1 MKKIAVMLVVA
12 LMLCVP
18 LSATMEITVPTNT
31 PEPEESKDILGSVGG
46 FFSGLWS
53 DASDTASNVLED
65 VGDTVSGALE
75 TVGDAAT
82 GAWDDTS
89 KFVGDLFATAVPT
102 IEPTKVPLQT
112 PDPNVV
118 KFFYDKLTE
127 TGVSNGYSGDKK
139 IGADDPHYGWKLGR
153 FCVSGYTR
161 VTEDKDGTPVFLK
174 VVGDKVAFRFY
185 LEQDIDQLN
194 GKKGV
199 SIAADPKGYDEYFGI
214 QKTDFK
220 RGALIVR
227 QITHENYEKEPTLY
241 VDFLSA
247 SEEINANTM
256 VELFEEGDYEVAL
269 DYEIKSPGLLGITA
283 YNDYRMYF
291 KFSVRNGNCMV
302 YPFDVATGAELQ
314 NTAITENGF
323 YLDLARSRYLDI
335 NVKRSVLLEG
345 SSGITEDE
353 RFNRPAKDGDQYTAE
368 GIYTISVNNR
378 YTGESTVKT
387 LFVGSDELLQQYV
400 ANGFAADRL
409 K

>member
-1 MKKIAVMLVVA
+1 MKKVITALLMLTMLFLPSLAVMEEA
-12 LMLCVP
+12 
-18 LSATMEITVPTNT
+18 APTNT
-31 PEPEESKDILGSVGG
+31 PEPEKSTDVLNEVGG
-46 FFSGLWS
+46 FFSDLWS
-53 DASDTASNVLED
+53 GVSDTASN
-65 VGDTVSGALE
+65 
-75 TVGDAAT
+75 
-82 GAWDDTS
+82 AWDGVSNAASDAWEGTS
-89 KFVGDLFATAVPT
+89 QFVSDLFATP
-102 IEPTKVPLQT
+102 EPTPTKAPLQT
-112 PDPNVV
+112 PDPNAV
-118 KFFYDKLTE
+118 KYFYDKLTE
-127 TGVSNGYSGDKK
+127 TGVSNGYTGDKK
-139 IGADDPHYGWKLGR
+139 IGPDDPHYGWKLGR

-161 VTEDKDGTPVFLK
+161 VTEDKDGNPVFLK

-194 GKKGV
+194 GKAGV
-199 SIAADPKGYDEYFGI
+199 AIASDPKGYDEYFGI
-214 QKTDFK
+214 PKTDFK
-220 RGALIVR
+220 RGALVIR
-227 QITHENYEKEPTLY
+227 QITHENYEKAPTLY
-241 VDFLSA
+241 TDFLSA
-247 SEEINANTM
+247 SEEINADTM

-269 DYEIKSPGLLGITA
+269 DYEIKSPGLLGITT

-345 SSGITEDE
+345 ASGITEDD

-368 GIYTISVNNR
+368 GIYTISVKNR

-387 LFVGSDELLQQYV
+387 LFVGTDELLQQYV
-400 ANGFAADRL
+400 ASGFSADRL